1 MQARPFLISE
11 SLPVDAATFATAVG
25 ASPDAAHRWVRRASC
40 GLPWHWCQIG
50 SLEALR
56 HANVAL
62 DKLQNIYRQLAAS
75 TSIQSSD
82 DPLPDA
88 LAIFA
93 VVGSSDLE
101 LQVEARVF
109 CVANGAVIEDPATGS
124 AALAWVFH
132 QNCGDIR

>member
-11 SLPVDAATFATAVG
+11 FLSVDAASLAAALGV
-25 ASPDAAHRWVRRASC
+25 SPDAAHHRWVRRASC
-40 GLPWHWCQIG
+40 GLPWHWCRID
-50 SLEALR
+50 SLETLR
-56 HANVAL
+56 QSNVAL
-62 DKLQNIYRQLAAS
+62 DKLQVLYRQLAAS
-75 TSIQSSD
+75 TSIQSND

-101 LQVEARVF
+101 LHVEARVF

-124 AALAWVFH
+124 AALA
-132 QNCGDIR
+132 